1 MIGAAGRPGYGQL
14 RGAATYC
21 AEVFGPLTL
30 LAIGLGTVIVRDDTA
45 ATAECQLHMAGLA
58 SGLVN
63 TTRQLGG
70 AVGLAV
76 MATIAGRATTPTVG
90 YDHAFWISAAAL
102 TIGAAVALTLPGK
115 PNSERHIISREE
127 IAEPA
132 VLVEA

>member
-1 MIGAAGRPGYGQL
+1 
-14 RGAATYC
+14 
-21 AEVFGPLTL
+21 
-30 LAIGLGTVIVRDDTA
+30 
-45 ATAECQLHMAGLA
+45 
-58 SGLVN
+58 
-63 TTRQLGG
+63 
-70 AVGLAV
+70 

-115 PNSERHIISREE
+115 PNSERHIINREE